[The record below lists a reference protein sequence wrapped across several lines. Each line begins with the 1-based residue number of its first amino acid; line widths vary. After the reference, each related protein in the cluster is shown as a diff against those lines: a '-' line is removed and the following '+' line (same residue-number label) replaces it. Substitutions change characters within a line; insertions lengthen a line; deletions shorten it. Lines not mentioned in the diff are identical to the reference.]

1 MQEHSPF
8 FYDKMQTVTFSLSNL
23 CLNRP
28 LSSLSVKPSEL
39 SVTSNQLRFLSSHLK
54 QVPVDQHCCR
64 IVNSWKHFFFP
75 QYNISSMMRSRT
87 ENWGFPAAIHPPL
100 PFPFHPTPPHCR
112 DWTTASTG
120 TQNTYPR
127 AWHMSPEKL
136 LKTSEQ
142 QKRQTGSQ
150 GWFFPSAFWQ
160 DALPPASLS
169 ATKFATCGIS
179 SDFSLT
185 VQKPVAG
192 TSRTFEHA
200 IDLRVERSTQPIGA
214 EVKRLTWKRSN
225 ETVDCLIGSVV
236 LDLLCV

>member
-1 MQEHSPF
+1 MQERSPF
-8 FYDKMQTVTFSLSNL
+8 FYDEKQTVTFSLSNL

-54 QVPVDQHCCR
+54 QVPVDQHCCW
-64 IVNSWKHFFFP
+64 IVNSWKHFFFLHSTIYH
-75 QYNISSMMRSRT
+75 QWWGVGQRT
-87 ENWGFPAAIHPPL
+87 EASLLLFTPHFPSPSTLPHPIVGTGPQLPL
-100 PFPFHPTPPHCR
+100 APKTPTHVPCTWALRNCPKPV
-112 DWTTASTG
+112 
-120 TQNTYPR
+120 Q
-127 AWHMSPEKL
+127 
-136 LKTSEQ
+136 Q
-142 QKRQTGSQ
+142 QKQQMGSQ

-192 TSRTFEHA
+192 TSQTFEHA

-214 EVKRLTWKRSN
+214 EVKRLTRKRSN
-225 ETVDCLIGSVV
+225 ETADCLIGSVV
-236 LDLLCV
+236 LDL